1 MLQREKE
8 NFGCC
13 AAAAC
18 MQGPLLACLLAKRE
32 ACLGALGAE
41 RRLKPLLTGAWSSSR
56 AEVSDSIALEVTVTL
71 ELKFSHF
78 CLHFPAKEKV
88 DFSGDKTWC
97 LAQKV

>member
-1 MLQREKE
+1 M
-8 NFGCC
+8 
-13 AAAAC
+13 AAVLLLLAC
-18 MQGPLLACLLAKRE
+18 RDLCLLACLLAKRE
-32 ACLGALGAE
+32 ACLGALGE

-56 AEVSDSIALEVTVTL
+56 AEVSDSITLEVTVTL